1 MANKLKKNDL
11 TSLFPNLVE
20 VLDAYG
26 KTLVEKYRQG
36 LTDGDHIATGNLYR
50 SVSSEV
56 TLNGQ
61 SFIVEF
67 RMPEYGEYLEQGTK
81 PHFPPWSDPN
91 EGIWAWVRAKRIAYR
106 RDDQGRLP
114 TEKQLSYLIARKIS
128 EEGTPATHLWEK
140 ANALTFNEWNKL
152 IDEAINMDLNENLE
166 EILQTLNQKTKVRSR
181 KKR

>member
-11 TSLFPNLVE
+11 TQLFPNLIE

-26 KTLVEKYRQG
+26 KTLVERYQEG
-36 LTDGDHIATGNLYR
+36 LIDGDHIATGNLYR

-67 RMPEYGEYLEQGTK
+67 KMPEYGEYLEQGTK
-81 PHFPPWSDPN
+81 PHFPPISAI
-91 EGIWAWVRAKRIAYR
+91 EGWIRAKRIVPR

-114 TEKQLSYLIARKIS
+114 TEKQLAFLIARKID
-128 EEGTPATHLWEK
+128 EEGTERTGIYEK
-140 ANALTFNEWNKL
+140 ANALTYNEWNKL
-152 IDEAINMDLNENLE
+152 IDEAISMDLNENLE
-166 EILQTLNQKTKVRSR
+166 EIIQTLNQKTKRTS
-181 KKR
+181 KRRR

>member
-11 TSLFPNLVE
+11 TQLFPNLIE

-26 KTLVEKYRQG
+26 KTLVERYRQG
-36 LTDGDHIATGNLYR
+36 LEDGDHIATGNLYR

-67 RMPEYGEYLEQGTK
+67 KMPEYGEYLEQGTK
-81 PHFPPWSDPN
+81 PHFPPIN
-91 EGIWAWVRAKRIAYR
+91 AIEGWIRAKRIVPR

-114 TEKQLSYLIARKIS
+114 TEKQLAFLIARKID
-128 EEGTPATHLWEK
+128 EEGTERTGIYEK
-140 ANALTFNEWNKL
+140 ANALTYNEWNRL
-152 IDEAINMDLNENLE
+152 IDEAIAMDLNLNLE
-166 EILQTLNQKTKVRSR
+166 EILQSLNQKTKAPRR
-181 KKR
+181 RR

>member
-26 KTLVEKYRQG
+26 KTLVERYREG
-36 LTDGDHIATGNLYR
+36 LIDGDHIATGNLFN

-81 PHFPPWSDPN
+81 PHFPPLDAIENW
-91 EGIWAWVRAKRIAYR
+91 IRVKRIVPR
-106 RDDQGRLP
+106 QDTQGKLP
-114 TEKQLSYLIARKIS
+114 TERQLAFLIGRKIS

>member
-26 KTLVEKYRQG
+26 KTLVERYQEG
-36 LTDGDHIATGNLYR
+36 LIDGDHIATGNLYR

-91 EGIWAWVRAKRIAYR
+91 EGILAWVRAKRIAYR
-106 RDDQGRLP
+106 KDDQGKLP
-114 TEKQLSYLIARKIS
+114 TEKQLAFLIARKID
-128 EEGTPATHLWEK
+128 ERGTKGTHIYEK
-140 ANALTFNEWNKL
+140 ANQLTYNEWNKL

-166 EILQTLNQKTKVRSR
+166 EILQNLNQKTKVRR

>member
-1 MANKLKKNDL
+1 MANLNKKNDL
-11 TSLFPNLVE
+11 VQLFPNLVE

-36 LTDGDHIATGNLYR
+36 LKDGDHIATGNLYR

-81 PHFPPWSDPN
+81 PHFPPLDAIENW
-91 EGIWAWVRAKRIAYR
+91 IRVKRIVPR
-106 RDDQGRLP
+106 PDSQGRLP
-114 TEKQLSYLIARKIS
+114 TEKQLAYLIGRKID
-128 EEGTPATHLWEK
+128 ERGTKGTHIWEK
-140 ANALTFNEWNKL
+140 ANQLTYNEWNKL
-152 IDEAINMDLNENLE
+152 IDEAITLDLNENLA
-166 EILQTLNQKTKVRSR
+166 EIIQTLNQKTKVRSR
-181 KKR
+181 KIR

>member
-26 KTLVEKYRQG
+26 KTLVERYQEG
-36 LTDGDHIATGNLYR
+36 LIEGDHIATGNLYR

-56 TLNGQ
+56 SLQGQ

-67 RMPEYGEYLEQGTK
+67 KMPEYGEYLEQGTR
-81 PHFPPWSDPN
+81 PHFPPTNQILSW
-91 EGIWAWVRAKRIAYR
+91 IRAKRIVPR
-106 RDDQGRLP
+106 RDQQGKLP

-140 ANALTFNEWNKL
+140 ANALTYNEWNKL
-152 IDEAINMDLNENLE
+152 IDEAIALDLNENLE
-166 EILQTLNQKTKVRSR
+166 EIIQTLNQKTRSKATR
-181 KKR
+181 SKRRR

>member
-26 KTLVEKYRQG
+26 KTLVERYREG
-36 LTDGDHIATGNLYR
+36 LIDGDHIATGNLFN

-81 PHFPPWSDPN
+81 PHFPPLNAIENW
-91 EGIWAWVRAKRIAYR
+91 IRVKRIVPR
-106 RDDQGRLP
+106 QDMQGKLP
-114 TEKQLSYLIARKIS
+114 TERQLAFLIARKIS

-166 EILQTLNQKTKVRSR
+166 EILQTLNQKTKVKRR
-181 KKR
+181 KR

>member
-26 KTLVEKYRQG
+26 KTLVERYREG
-36 LTDGDHIATGNLYR
+36 LIDGDHIATGNLFN

-81 PHFPPWSDPN
+81 PHFPPLTAIENW
-91 EGIWAWVRAKRIAYR
+91 IRAKRIVPR
-106 RDDQGRLP
+106 QDTQGKLP

-152 IDEAINMDLNENLE
+152 IDEAISMDLNENLE
-166 EILQTLNQKTKVRSR
+166 EILQTLNQKTGSKATRS
-181 KKR
+181 KRRR

>member
-1 MANKLKKNDL
+1 MVNKNAELAK
-11 TSLFPNLVE
+11 LFPNLVE

-36 LTDGDHIATGNLYR
+36 LTDGGHIATGNLYR

-81 PHFPPWSDPN
+81 PHFPPIDAILGW
-91 EGIWAWVRAKRIAYR
+91 IKAKRIVPR
-106 RDDQGRLP
+106 QDSQGRLP
-114 TEKQLSYLIARKIS
+114 TEKQLAYLIARKIS
-128 EEGTPATHLWEK
+128 EDGTPRTGIYEK
-140 ANALTFNEWNKL
+140 ANDLTYREWNKL
-152 IDEAINMDLNENLE
+152 IDEAIAMDLDLNLA
-166 EILQTLNQKTKVRSR
+166 EILQTLNQKTKAPRR
-181 KKR
+181 KR

>member
-1 MANKLKKNDL
+1 MANLNKKNDL
-11 TSLFPNLVE
+11 VQLFPNLVE

-81 PHFPPWSDPN
+81 PHFPPLNAIENW
-91 EGIWAWVRAKRIAYR
+91 IRVKRIVPR
-106 RDDQGRLP
+106 PDSQGRLP
-114 TEKQLSYLIARKIS
+114 TEKQLAYLIGRKID
-128 EEGTPATHLWEK
+128 ERGTKGTHIWEK
-140 ANALTFNEWNKL
+140 ANQLTVNEWNKL
-152 IDEAINMDLNENLE
+152 IDQAITLDLNENLA
-166 EILQTLNQKTKVRSR
+166 EIIQTLNQKTKVRR

>member
-1 MANKLKKNDL
+1 MAKLNKKNDL
-11 TSLFPNLVE
+11 VQLFPNLVE

-36 LTDGDHIATGNLYR
+36 LTDGGHIATGNLYR

-81 PHFPPWSDPN
+81 PHFPPLDAIENW
-91 EGIWAWVRAKRIAYR
+91 IRVKRIVPR
-106 RDDQGRLP
+106 PDSQGRLP
-114 TEKQLSYLIARKIS
+114 TEKQLAYLIGRKID
-128 EEGTPATHLWEK
+128 ERGTKGTHIYEK
-140 ANALTFNEWNKL
+140 ANALTYNEWNKL
-152 IDEAINMDLNENLE
+152 IDEAITLDLNENLQ
-166 EILQTLNQKTKVRSR
+166 EIIQTLNQKTKVR

>member
-1 MANKLKKNDL
+1 MANLNKKNDL
-11 TSLFPNLVE
+11 VQLFPNLVE

-81 PHFPPWSDPN
+81 PHFPPLNAIENW
-91 EGIWAWVRAKRIAYR
+91 IRVKRIVPR
-106 RDDQGRLP
+106 PDSQGRLP
-114 TEKQLSYLIARKIS
+114 TEKQLAYLIGRKID
-128 EEGTPATHLWEK
+128 ERGTKGTHIYEK
-140 ANALTFNEWNKL
+140 ANQLTYNEWNKL
-152 IDEAINMDLNENLE
+152 IDQAITLDLNENLA
-166 EILQTLNQKTKVRSR
+166 EIIQTLNQKTKVRR

>member
-26 KTLVEKYRQG
+26 KTLVERYREG
-36 LTDGDHIATGNLYR
+36 LIEGDHIATGNLYR

-67 RMPEYGEYLEQGTK
+67 RMPEYGEYLEQGTR
-81 PHFPPWSDPN
+81 PHFPPTNQILSW
-91 EGIWAWVRAKRIAYR
+91 IRAKRIVPR
-106 RDDQGRLP
+106 RDQQGKLP

-140 ANALTFNEWNKL
+140 ANALTYNEWNKL
-152 IDEAINMDLNENLE
+152 IDEAIAIDLNLNLE
-166 EILQTLNQKTKVRSR
+166 EILQSLNQKTKAPRR
-181 KKR
+181 RR

>member
-11 TSLFPNLVE
+11 TSLFPNLIE

-26 KTLVEKYRQG
+26 KTLVERYREG
-36 LTDGDHIATGNLYR
+36 LIDGDHIATGNLFN

-67 RMPEYGEYLEQGTK
+67 KMPEYGEYLEQGTK
-81 PHFPPWSDPN
+81 PHFPPLTAIENW
-91 EGIWAWVRAKRIAYR
+91 IRVKRIVPR
-106 RDDQGRLP
+106 RDQQGKLP

-152 IDEAINMDLNENLE
+152 IDEAISMDLNENLE
-166 EILQTLNQKTKVRSR
+166 EILQTLNQKTKTPRR
-181 KKR
+181 RR

>member
-26 KTLVEKYRQG
+26 KTLVERYQEG
-36 LTDGDHIATGNLYR
+36 LIDGDHIATGNLFN

-67 RMPEYGEYLEQGTK
+67 RMPEYGEYLEQGTN
-81 PHFPPWSDPN
+81 PHFPPLTAIENW
-91 EGIWAWVRAKRIAYR
+91 IRVKRIVPR

-166 EILQTLNQKTKVRSR
+166 EILQTLNQKTNVKRR
-181 KKR
+181 KR

>member
-26 KTLVEKYRQG
+26 KTLVERYQEG
-36 LTDGDHIATGNLYR
+36 LIEGDHIATGNLFN

-81 PHFPPWSDPN
+81 PHFPPLTAIENW
-91 EGIWAWVRAKRIAYR
+91 IRAKRIVPR
-106 RDDQGRLP
+106 RDQQGKLP

-152 IDEAINMDLNENLE
+152 IDEAISMDLNENLE
-166 EILQTLNQKTKVRSR
+166 EILQTLNQKTKTRS
-181 KKR
+181 KRRR